1 MTVPS
6 AVVASTICLP
16 LLDAPRRELT
26 VAHRGSTAWQLADIS
41 GRVVACVSTPDAVR
55 LPHTL
60 IVPSLPPTPPAL
72 AIGQGALWWGEARVS
87 VARWF
92 APPRPRRLTLQALQ
106 HPDNVADPL

>member
-60 IVPSLPPTPPAL
+60 IVPSLPPTPPAI
-72 AIGQGALWWGEARVS
+72 AI
-87 VARWF
+87 
-92 APPRPRRLTLQALQ
+92 
-106 HPDNVADPL
+106 